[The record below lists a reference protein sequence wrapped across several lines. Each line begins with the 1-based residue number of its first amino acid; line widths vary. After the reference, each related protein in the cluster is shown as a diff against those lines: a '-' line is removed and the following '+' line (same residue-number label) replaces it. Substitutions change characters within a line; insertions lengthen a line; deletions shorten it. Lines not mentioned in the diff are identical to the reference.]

1 MKVNIRVELDGNEFS
16 LEDILAIL
24 VRDKEQPVVN
34 IETVQP
40 VEEVEPE
47 DAPPGIVCKECGT
60 SETPQWRGKNTPE
73 GPLCNR
79 CHFRIKR
86 AKKAEE
92 KKSQS
97 ETTVT
102 EKESP
107 KETKKVS
114 RQRRRVVAPK
124 RPKKSVKKTVS
135 EPSMKDIGFPFDK
148 DRIVLLRDNGITSVA
163 EVARMSLQDL
173 MQAGGASVHEDIM
186 FENAQRVAN
195 ALLREYELALKKQP
209 KPEKKTKPVKE
220 AKPQLKKWKDETAF
234 ELAWEAIHRREA
246 GVLTLDEVLQPA
258 YEVARNRYESPQNGA
273 TDGQIIDAIKSIFIK
288 IASAGGPRFQV
299 LTLGDEPH
307 ALLVLDNSKWPTLSA
322 VKEA

>member
-1 MKVNIRVELDGNEFS
+1 MKINIRVELDGNEFS
-16 LEDILAIL
+16 LEDVLAIL

-47 DAPPGIVCKECGT
+47 DTPPEIVCKSCGT
-60 SETPQWRGKNTPE
+60 SETPQWRGKNSPE

-92 KKSQS
+92 RKEQS

-107 KETKKVS
+107 KEPKKVT
-114 RQRRRVVAPK
+114 RQRRRVVTTK

-135 EPSMKDIGFPFDK
+135 EPSLKDIGFPFDK
-148 DRIVLLRDNGITSVA
+148 DRISLLKDNGITSVA
-163 EVARMSLQDL
+163 EVARMSLKDL
-173 MQAGGASVHEDIM
+173 MQAGGASVHEEIM

-195 ALLREYELALKKQP
+195 ALVREYELALKNQP
-209 KPEKKTKPVKE
+209 EPEKKLKPLKKAE
-220 AKPQLKKWKDETAF
+220 PKLKKWKDETAF

-246 GVLTLDEVLQPA
+246 GVLTIDEVLQPA
-258 YEVARNRYESPQNGA
+258 HQVAKNRYESPSNGA
-273 TDGQIIDAIKSIFIK
+273 TDLQIIDAIKSLFVK

-299 LTLGDEPH
+299 LTKGDEPQ
-307 ALLVLDNSKWPTLSA
+307 ALLALDNSKWPTLSA